1 MLALFLALLGGCDPF
16 ADVQE
21 ADTIEAYEAYLQN
34 NPNSTNRLQAE
45 GRLATLLLEKA
56 RKDGTIESYD
66 AFLARFPKSS
76 LVKDAQKER
85 KELLW
90 ARADQED
97 TVAAWKALVDEFSK
111 PDKEGGD
118 RELVKR
124 AKRRLRMATHKAD
137 VEISP
142 VEMEMVNLA
151 EDPDGPLNGYGFFAD
166 VKNVGT
172 KPITMLKLRIQYLD
186 GSGNPVGEG
195 EWPVVASQ
203 LPGNLP
209 MPEGFDKPIAPGE
222 TRRWEWTTGDM
233 PDGWAKKS
241 KLTAVDIRVEGDTD

>member
-1 MLALFLALLGGCDPF
+1 MLALFLALAGGCDPF
-16 ADVQE
+16 ADVQK
-21 ADTIEAYEAYLQN
+21 ADTIDAYEAYLRDHPDS
-34 NPNSTNRLQAE
+34 PNVLQAE
-45 GRLATLLLEKA
+45 GRLATLSLEKA
-56 RKDGTIESYD
+56 RKDGTVESYD

-85 KELLW
+85 KDLVW
-90 ARADQED
+90 ARADAED
-97 TVAAWKALVDEFSK
+97 TVAAWKGIVDEFSK

-118 RELVKR
+118 RDMVKR
-124 AKRRLRMATHKAD
+124 AKRRMRMATHKDA

-151 EDPDGPLNGYGFFAD
+151 ENPDGELNGYGFFAD

-172 KPITMLKLRIQYLD
+172 KPIVMLKLRIQYLD
-186 GSGNPVGEG
+186 GSGDAVGEA
-195 EWPVVASQ
+195 EWPVVATA
-203 LPGNLP
+203 LPGNMP
-209 MPEGFDKPIAPGE
+209 MAEGFDKPIAPGE

-241 KLTAVDIRVEGDTD
+241 KLTAVDIRVEGDKD

>member
-1 MLALFLALLGGCDPF
+1 MLALFLALAGGCDPF
-16 ADVQE
+16 ADVQKT
-21 ADTIEAYEAYLQN
+21 DTIEAYETYLAS
-34 NPNSTNRLQAE
+34 NPNSTNKLQAE

-56 RKDGTIESYD
+56 RKDKTVESYD
-66 AFLARFPKSS
+66 AFLARFPNSS

-90 ARADQED
+90 DRADKED
-97 TVAAWKALVDEFSK
+97 TVTAWKGLVDEFSK
-111 PDKEGGD
+111 PEKEGGD
-118 RELVKR
+118 RDIVKR
-124 AKRRLRMATHKAD
+124 AKRRMRMAVHKND
-137 VEISP
+137 IEISP
-142 VEMEMVNLA
+142 VELELVNLA
-151 EDPDGPLNGYGFFAD
+151 EDPNGPLNGYGFFAD

-172 KPITMLKLRIQYLD
+172 KPIVMLKLRIQYLD
-186 GSGNPVGEG
+186 GSGNPVGEA
-195 EWPVVASQ
+195 EWPVVASA

-241 KLTAVDIRVEGDTD
+241 KLTAVDIRVEGDED